1 MYHEHDVQC
10 AFDTVILY
18 PPEETISSVG
28 VPTQIGNT
36 RGLFFADGMATPTL
50 AGGVFT
56 TPIPHYMI
64 ENLVHFVVIL
74 AGDAMRGL
82 VLYIF
87 VRRGGMPIATR
98 GMI

>member
-36 RGLFFADGMATPTL
+36 RGAFFRRRDGNTDPR
-50 AGGVFT
+50 GRCFT

>member
-1 MYHEHDVQC
+1 MMYNVHSIRL
-10 AFDTVILY
+10 FF
-18 PPEETISSVG
+18 
-28 VPTQIGNT
+28 T
-36 RGLFFADGMATPTL
+36 RQRKRFQVLEFPHKLATLGGLFFADGMATPTL